1 MIDFKRF
8 CNDYSLPY
16 SNKISHGFI
25 NVQCP
30 FCDDK
35 GMHLG
40 INVEGAYASC
50 FKCGGHPL
58 NKVIAVLTGMPF
70 KIAKDIVQRY
80 SQASGEVRR
89 QDSRENIPSRII
101 LPTGTQELTQKARNY
116 LIGRKFDP
124 DKLIQDW
131 RILSTGHIGFYKH
144 RLFAPIYQSQQLVSY
159 QCRDITGNAPQKY
172 LACHQEDE
180 IIQHQHCVYGLDQA
194 TEHGKTCL
202 VVEGITDVWRMGHGA
217 IATFG
222 TGFTKQQARLIAMN
236 FRRIFILFDSEP
248 QAQEQA
254 EKLGF
259 LIGSSF
265 SNIVE
270 VINLPFLID
279 DIDPGDL
286 PQDTANEIMREIGL

>member
-1 MIDFKRF
+1 MFNAENF
-8 CNDYSLPY
+8 CNDYNIFY
-16 SNKISHGFI
+16 NKKTSHGFI

-40 INVEGAYASC
+40 INVEGAYTSC

-58 NKVIAVLTGMPF
+58 NKAIAVLTGASF
-70 KIAKDIVQRY
+70 KVAKGIVQRY
-80 SQASGEVRR
+80 SQVSGEVRR

-116 LIGRKFDP
+116 LIGRNFDP

-131 RILSTGHIGFYKH
+131 RIRSTGHVGMYKH
-144 RLFAPIYQSQQLVSY
+144 RILAPIYQSQQLVSY
-159 QCRDITGNAPQKY
+159 QCRDITGKHSKKY
-172 LACHQEDE
+172 LACCQEDE

-194 TEHGKTCL
+194 SQRGKTCL
-202 VVEGITDVWRMGHGA
+202 VVEGITDVWRLGPGA

-236 FRRIFILFDSEP
+236 FGRIFILFDSEP

-279 DIDPGDL
+279 EIDPGDL
-286 PQDTANEIMREIGL
+286 PQDTANEIMKEIGL